1 MPSFLSIPKVSAPLA
16 KAIRTSEGVLV
27 WASNLALAAAA
38 LVDPSKLP
46 PKEAAIVAG
55 ALTAIHAG
63 SRTLL
68 KVVALQ
74 QGAGVG
80 APIPFDPLPAG
91 AAGEVE
97 QVVAEGVQLAGTLT
111 QKPSTAITPDGAQ
124 PLAPAQAE
132 AAAAG
137 PLFGDGAAPQG
148 TVAEGS

>member
-1 MPSFLSIPKVSAPLA
+1 MPSFLTVPKVSAPLA
-16 KAIRTSEGVLV
+16 KAIRTSEGILV
-27 WASNLALAAAA
+27 WASNLALAAGA

-55 ALTAIHAG
+55 ALTTIHTIG
-63 SRTLL
+63 RTVL
-68 KVVALQ
+68 KVTALQ
-74 QGAGVG
+74 QGAGIG

-97 QVVAEGVQLAGTLT
+97 QVIAQGVTLAGTLS
-111 QKPSTAITPDGAQ
+111 QKPATAITPDGAQ

-132 AAAAG
+132 AAAG
-137 PLFGDGAAPQG
+137 PVFGQGAVPQG